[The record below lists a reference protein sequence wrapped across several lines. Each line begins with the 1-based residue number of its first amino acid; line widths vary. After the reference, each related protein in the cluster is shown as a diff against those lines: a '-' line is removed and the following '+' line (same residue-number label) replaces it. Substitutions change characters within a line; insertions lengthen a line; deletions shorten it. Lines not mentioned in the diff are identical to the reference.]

1 MLDLKT
7 GGDLRYYLRKRYVF
21 EECDIAFYIA
31 VISSALDHIHSKSVI
46 HRDVKPGTTTLA
58 AISTPSQHITIVTNV
73 ACNKTENIILDERGY
88 PYLTDFGVAHVQPE
102 STTES
107 ILSCNLASGTKQ
119 YLAPEVFTKSH
130 LHGPEADF
138 WSLGVLA
145 YELLYGKRPF
155 DRHCPISFIN
165 YLEKALS
172 LKRRQEREL
181 KMRQL
186 TSLCTGSSTESSTS
200 AAASPQRELLRP
212 LIIKESVSPS
222 HSFEFS
228 YSPSSA
234 IGSRRL
240 GAIAGSGQDAAFDLK
255 PRSSASSSKG
265 INATMLHSLQ
275 APSPSRTMHS
285 SDAGSL
291 SQDSQRNLKF
301 CSSVGVTNA
310 SAFSSDSTGFPM
322 SKKFSKSTDTTG
334 PGNSPAVTTNHDLR
348 NSFASLQSSSPPS
361 PSAIGGNKPGNIVL
375 PDLKTPY
382 RAQSP
387 PKPLFGS
394 TSSPKGSPS
403 HSSTRRSGHRLPPTL
418 GIANPSTCLYTDDS
432 DEYGEIV
439 VDGEAAFE
447 YGNSHSQ
454 SCKGYHPTIV
464 EEDVDEEAMK
474 GQKPFVRASAGDHWL
489 VDDGL
494 LHPSLYVD
502 IPETNPWL
510 GPISLDCQRLLA
522 GLFEV
527 RPSHRLGVRNMA
539 ALKRCRLFS
548 RFNLTNWDDL
558 LKSRRYEPRFQP
570 GKRFIKECL
579 DRMDATGEAR
589 MLGDDDGLEDLGG
602 KGICDFTSRLLT
614 EEEEAFAPFYHVAP
628 QHESMIA
635 GMRDSEGSPSPVA
648 VPTEESVAAK
658 VSRLNPIMT
667 SPANVSARAN
677 SSKRGHL

>member
-1 MLDLKT
+1 M
-7 GGDLRYYLRKRYVF
+7 
-21 EECDIAFYIA
+21 
-31 VISSALDHIHSKSVI
+31 
-46 HRDVKPGTTTLA
+46 
-58 AISTPSQHITIVTNV
+58 
-73 ACNKTENIILDERGY
+73 
-88 PYLTDFGVAHVQPE
+88 AHVQPE

-107 ILSCNLASGTKQ
+107 VLSCTLASGTKQ

-155 DRHCPISFIN
+155 DRHCPISYIN

-181 KMRQL
+181 KMRHL

-212 LIIKESVSPS
+212 LIIKEAVSPS

-234 IGSRRL
+234 MGSRRL
-240 GAIAGSGQDAAFDLK
+240 GVLAGSGQDSAVDLK

-265 INATMLHSLQ
+265 INATMFHSLQ

-322 SKKFSKSTDTTG
+322 SKKLSRSTDTTG
-334 PGNSPAVTTNHDLR
+334 PGNSPAVTNHDLR

-361 PSAIGGNKPGNIVL
+361 PSAMGANKPGNIVL

-403 HSSTRRSGHRLPPTL
+403 HSITRRSSGHRLPPTI

-432 DEYGEIV
+432 DEYGDIV

-447 YGNSHSQ
+447 YGNNHSQ

-464 EEDVDEEAMK
+464 EEEIDEDAMK

-548 RFNLTNWDDL
+548 RFNLTNWEDL
-558 LKSRRYEPRFQP
+558 LKTRRYEPRFQP

-589 MLGDDDGLEDLGG
+589 MLGDEDGLEDLGG
-602 KGICDFTSRLLT
+602 KGICDYTSRLLT

-628 QHESMIA
+628 QHEIMIA

-648 VPTEESVAAK
+648 VPTEESVTAK

-667 SPANVSARAN
+667 SPANVSARAS
-677 SSKRGHL
+677 SSKRAHL